1 VDEMPLMYAQNTL
14 QMEWCLDCHRN
25 PAKNLRP
32 TSQIYNMAWKGPE
45 EDQPVWCAANDQP
58 GVPTAQGV
66 SCTTKDPSGAPG
78 GAMASLQLPAAG
90 ARGIAGDVAA
100 ATMPAAT
107 LNYQK
112 FTSQEDLGKF
122 LVVHYNIRTPKDL
135 MSCEVCH
142 R

>member
-1 VDEMPLMYAQNTL
+1 
-14 QMEWCLDCHRN
+14 
-25 PAKNLRP
+25 
-32 TSQIYNMAWKGPE
+32 
-45 EDQPVWCAANDQP
+45 
-58 GVPTAQGV
+58 
-66 SCTTKDPSGAPG
+66 
-78 GAMASLQLPAAG
+78 MASLQLPAAG

-100 ATMPAAT
+100 ATIPAAT